1 MLISMQA
8 LLPVRSFLAL
18 SWKRY
23 TEHLGRFL
31 EVSLWM
37 LLPFLLQIVILFGFT
52 SSSVSFELKNVWTW
66 NLITARLLQL
76 VLMTWVQVRLIKL
89 ALAQNPKEEGYIAT
103 HPHIGWNLVLPLF
116 WTNVLVGIAILGGGV
131 AFVVPGIWLFFS
143 LMFAGF
149 ALVDKNLHGL
159 QALDASFALVRRRWW
174 PVVGRSILAGASFLG
189 IMFLITF
196 CLSLIFSF
204 VFGGDAQQNLGQLTR
219 SLLIDGIISTD
230 SLRAFSITQLHDSL
244 VACIATP
251 FLIVSQA
258 ILYRSLV
265 DTYEPAKE

>member
-1 MLISMQA
+1 MQA

-37 LLPFLLQIVILFGFT
+37 MIPFFLQIALLFILT
-52 SSSVSFELKNVWTW
+52 SSAVTLELQSVWTW
-66 NLITARLLQL
+66 NLILSRVLQL
-76 VLMTWVQVRLIKL
+76 VLLTWVQVRLIKL

-103 HPHIGWNLVLPLF
+103 HPHIGWKLVLPLF
-116 WTNVLVGIAILGGGV
+116 WINILVGIALLGGAI

-143 LMFAGF
+143 LMFASF
-149 ALVDKNLHGL
+149 VLIEKDVRGL

-189 IMFLITF
+189 ILFLITF
-196 CLSLIFSF
+196 CLSLVFSF
-204 VFGGDAQQNLGQLTR
+204 IFGGEAQQNLGQLTR
-219 SLLIDGIISTD
+219 SLLIDGIVSTD
-230 SLRAFSITQLHDSL
+230 SLRAFSITQLQDSL
-244 VACIATP
+244 VASIATP

-265 DTYEPAKE
+265 DTYEPETT